1 MSFQQPFRYLSLISF
16 ECNQGKNIN
25 ELKINEIIEMTVF
38 TIEVHS
44 AKIIHKFH
52 TYVQPTFEKELTMYT
67 IEKTGIT
74 NELIFPKKDAPPNI
88 YLALQMLH
96 KVFL

>member
-52 TYVQPTFEKELTMYT
+52 TYVQPIFEKEVTMFT
-67 IEKTGIT
+67 IEKTGCT
-74 NELIFPKKDAPPNI
+74 TK
-88 YLALQMLH
+88 YLFSLANAS
-96 KVFL
+96 